1 MLKMLLLRA
10 CFLVATIG
18 IVAPVH
24 GKDYFELVLG
34 LPHAGSEKLEKT
46 FWEISTPG
54 TSDYLKHLSLDA
66 IKGII
71 GVKDG
76 VIEKAKE
83 FLMLLGAKRGNIR
96 VNAIGDVVVATFRNT
111 DVRNDTWTTKGLPRK
126 EVYNQHYDF
135 VFRRDPVAKEATSPA
150 RTEKDLTSRLSGAYS
165 IGNQKKAY
173 GIPTDLVATNET
185 LTQMVWGPGTFG
197 YSPDQLQQL
206 KESQCPLLNLSKV
219 KFDTENHGTPG
230 GDNWG
235 EGNLD
240 VAMITSFGL
249 NVETIVSN
257 TNTSSSTEEG
267 KGFGLALLDFI
278 TQLAS
283 REKVPQVLSISLG
296 SLSAYSCDLL
306 CEKAVDKGFDLS
318 KCQAFLQDQRQVC
331 MFMSKDQVNRINAA
345 FKVLGA
351 RGTSVFGS
359 SGDGGSHFS
368 FGPFSGG
375 GELGNALN
383 EISCQYQMPVF
394 PTTSPYVTSVGGT
407 DWGSFFPS
415 PSNEPQAWY
424 GSGGGFSWQ
433 FERPPHQNGAVEQYL
448 KKMNSSADFPPQN
461 SYNVGGRGY
470 PDISAVSVDGTS
482 QSSPT
487 MAGIWSLIMDHR
499 LNKGLPPLGYLGP
512 RLYQTMEKYSAECF
526 HDIVKGNS
534 KTTCDSGF
542 GCTTGWDPV
551 TGFGRPIWEGMLKH
565 FGNDD

>member
-1 MLKMLLLRA
+1 MLRMMLLRA
-10 CFLVATIG
+10 CLLIAASYVVSVDGTES
-18 IVAPVH
+18 
-24 GKDYFELVLG
+24 FEIVLG
-34 LPHAGSEKLEKT
+34 IPHAGSEKLEKA
-46 FWEISTPG
+46 FWDISTPG
-54 TSDYLKHLSLDA
+54 TSNYLKHLSLEK
-66 IKGII
+66 IKDII
-71 GVKDG
+71 GVKDE
-76 VIEKAKE
+76 VVEKAKE
-83 FLMLLGAKRGNIR
+83 FLTLLGAKRGNIR
-96 VNAIGDVVVATFRNT
+96 VNALADVVVATFRNT
-111 DVRNDTWTTKGLPRK
+111 DVRNDTWTTRGLPRK
-126 EVYNQHYDF
+126 ELYNQHYDF
-135 VFRRDPVAKEATSPA
+135 VFRRDSLSKETKVLPSVGK
-150 RTEKDLTSRLSGAYS
+150 ELVSRLSGAYS

-173 GIPTDLVATNET
+173 GIPTDLVATNES
-185 LTQMVWGPGTFG
+185 LSQMVWGPGTFG

-219 KFDTENHGTPG
+219 KFDTDNHGTPG

-278 TQLAS
+278 TELAS

-296 SLSAYSCDLL
+296 SLSAFSCDLL
-306 CEKAVDKGFDLS
+306 CEKAVNKGFDLS

-407 DWGSFFPS
+407 DWGNFFPS

-433 FERPPHQNGAVEQYL
+433 FERPTHQNWAVNQYL
-448 KKMNSSADFPPQN
+448 KKMNSSTGFPPQN
-461 SYNVGGRGY
+461 SYNAVGRGY

-512 RLYQTMEKYSAECF
+512 RLYQTMEKYSDECF

-542 GCTTGWDPV
+542 GCTKGWDPV

-565 FGNDD
+565 FGTDD